1 MEPNGW
7 FLQLHLKWFMT
18 GSSSVVDNYAG
29 HHHGCIIA
37 LEPWTKIC
45 QVTYHRV
52 CAPEAAML
60 SKSADA
66 GDVSLRVLKRGQ
78 RWVVFIG
85 AGMTVN
91 HGITLSEVSFY

>member
-37 LEPWTKIC
+37 LEPRTKIC

-60 SKSADA
+60 SKIADA
-66 GDVSLRVLKRGQ
+66 GDVSLRVLKRG
-78 RWVVFIG
+78 
-85 AGMTVN
+85 
-91 HGITLSEVSFY
+91 